1 VRYFGTGLDFEFQPA
16 SLSVIARDA
25 RAMNSDAIS
34 VAVAVTNQFETLFK
48 EGHDQT
54 VNFNT
59 VANGSFDANTQ
70 YFALSGDDYV
80 ILPNLV
86 KVASGLPWDFAR
98 TFDAG
103 SGNDRIQ
110 GGDGHD
116 IIAGASGNDWLFGGA
131 GNDRLNGGSGNDMIA
146 GGAGADHMTGG
157 NGYDVFIFRN
167 ATDIGTKSGAHD
179 IVNDFQQ
186 GVDKL
191 DLSALFSG
199 NVTVMSVT
207 SAAKA
212 GGALNTIYVYT
223 ENGST
228 WVTGKSGGVD
238 FGLELSG
245 AFKLGRSDFLV
256 SNSLIT
262 SKAAW
267 DSHVGSLNPSAE
279 YDLLHKEKL
288 FEDMLV
294 L

>member
-16 SLSVIARDA
+16 SLLVIARDT
-25 RAMNSDAIS
+25 RGMNSDAIS

-80 ILPNLV
+80 VLPNLV

-116 IIAGASGNDWLFGGA
+116 IIAGGSGNDWLFGGA
-131 GNDRLNGGSGNDMIA
+131 GNDRLNGGSGNDIIA

-186 GVDKL
+186 GLDKL

-199 NVTVMSVT
+199 SVTVRSVT
-207 SAAKA
+207 SAAQA
-212 GGALNTIYVYT
+212 VGASNTIYVYT

-256 SNSLIT
+256 SSSLIT
-262 SKAAW
+262 SEAAW
-267 DSHVGSLNPSAE
+267 NANFSGGAPSYSA
-279 YDLLHKEKL
+279 LHGEFIL
-288 FEDMLV
+288 
-294 L
+294 